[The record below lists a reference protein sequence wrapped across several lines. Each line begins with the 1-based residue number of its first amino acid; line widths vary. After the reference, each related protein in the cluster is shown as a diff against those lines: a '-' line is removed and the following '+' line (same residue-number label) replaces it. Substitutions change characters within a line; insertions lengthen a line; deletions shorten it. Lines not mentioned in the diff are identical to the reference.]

1 VLAGATIAMAIAG
14 VVAPAGEITGDPLDF
29 ALVQGGGPRGF
40 RAVDSDPR
48 DVLEAHLRV
57 SEDLE
62 GPLDLVLWPEN
73 TIDVPAIDD
82 STEAAALAAI
92 AERLDATVIAGV
104 TEDAGRDNFQNVAVA
119 WSPDGEIVD
128 RYIKVNRVPFGEY
141 VPLRGFLERLVD
153 LSVLPRDAVAG
164 VGAGVLRTPAGDFGV
179 AISYEVFFGERG
191 RSAANAGGQLLLVPT
206 NAASFTTSQVPT
218 QEIAAA
224 QLRAWETGR
233 WVIMSAPTGYGGVID
248 HEGRVLAR
256 TTLGE
261 PELIEGTARLRTGR
275 TVYAA
280 LGDLP
285 VVALALLAMG
295 GYWGSRRLVLATS
308 PST

>member
-1 VLAGATIAMAIAG
+1 M
-14 VVAPAGEITGDPLDF
+14 
-29 ALVQGGGPRGF
+29 
-40 RAVDSDPR
+40 
-48 DVLEAHLRV
+48 
-57 SEDLE
+57 
-62 GPLDLVLWPEN
+62 
-73 TIDVPAIDD
+73 
-82 STEAAALAAI
+82 
-92 AERLDATVIAGV
+92 
-104 TEDAGRDNFQNVAVA
+104 
-119 WSPDGEIVD
+119 
-128 RYIKVNRVPFGEY
+128 
-141 VPLRGFLERLVD
+141 
-153 LSVLPRDAVAG
+153 LPRDAVAG

-233 WVIMSAPTGYGGVID
+233 WVIMSAPTGYGAVID

-275 TVYAA
+275 TIYAA

-285 VVALALLAMG
+285 VVAVALVALLLHFG
-295 GYWGSRRLVLATS
+295 VVHRRRGTT
-308 PST
+308 PK